1 MSHDRDISPPTQN
14 QHRRTDTVLV
24 APTHSQI
31 FAGKFQTQTN
41 VDTAHHM
48 AFIVVGWE
56 GKTLSYSGL
65 IGPEATRQPELL

>member
-1 MSHDRDISPPTQN
+1 
-14 QHRRTDTVLV
+14 
-24 APTHSQI
+24 
-31 FAGKFQTQTN
+31 
-41 VDTAHHM
+41 M